1 MTVTIG
7 RRELLAALGGA
18 AVAWPLAAR
27 AQQPQRTRLVGIL
40 MPFPESDAAQQ
51 TRFRAFRQELTK
63 LGWSE
68 GSDVQFDV
76 RWTTDNMGL
85 VRTAA
90 TDLVQLKPDVIV
102 TVGDRII
109 PVLTQLTRSIPIVA
123 VASDFL
129 GSGFVESLARPGGNV
144 TGFSLIEFS
153 VIGKVVETLKQM
165 APGIS
170 RVGIIYNPDN
180 PVGAIYLNSFKADAA
195 QLAVQPIDLPV
206 HGPAEIER
214 AIARLAEQPNGGFIT
229 PPDLTIAAL
238 ATEITTLAARYRVPA
253 IYSGSPF
260 YVRRGGLASY
270 GPDIVEVYRRQ
281 ASYVDRVL
289 RGEKPS
295 DLPIQQPTNYQL
307 VINLKTAKALGLE
320 IPATLLARADD
331 RVRRRVPLLASQE
344 ENEWPREDH
353 TNPFAHPERTGIVRV
368 HQKSQDQPRAK
379 VEPSRRT
386 TAPDRRAHAVHCRR
400 RHQPKRT
407 RDLIACQWPRSVSVC
422 MIVFALFAPQP
433 QRASVL

>member
-1 MTVTIG
+1 MQGADLLYLARDPGLGVRPMR
-7 RRELLAALGGA
+7 RREFITLLGGV
-18 AVAWPLAAR
+18 AVAAWPLPAR
-27 AQQPQRTRLVGIL
+27 AQQQQRTRLVGIL
-40 MPFPESDAAQQ
+40 MPFPESDERQQ
-51 TRFRAFRQELTK
+51 TLFRAFRQELTK

-195 QLAVQPIDLPV
+195 QL
-206 HGPAEIER
+206 
-214 AIARLAEQPNGGFIT
+214 
-229 PPDLTIAAL
+229 
-238 ATEITTLAARYRVPA
+238 
-253 IYSGSPF
+253 
-260 YVRRGGLASY
+260 
-270 GPDIVEVYRRQ
+270 
-281 ASYVDRVL
+281 
-289 RGEKPS
+289 
-295 DLPIQQPTNYQL
+295 
-307 VINLKTAKALGLE
+307 
-320 IPATLLARADD
+320 
-331 RVRRRVPLLASQE
+331 
-344 ENEWPREDH
+344 
-353 TNPFAHPERTGIVRV
+353 
-368 HQKSQDQPRAK
+368 
-379 VEPSRRT
+379 
-386 TAPDRRAHAVHCRR
+386 
-400 RHQPKRT
+400 
-407 RDLIACQWPRSVSVC
+407 
-422 MIVFALFAPQP
+422 
-433 QRASVL
+433 